1 MEAPPPRIVL
11 CANRLGSRREVE
23 EAAVHE
29 LVHAY
34 DYLVAGLP
42 LLECQ
47 SLAYRCV
54 YNIWYLGTYNK
65 ESFLLFF
72 LLLVRKILL
81 RSKVYSLV
89 W

>member
-1 MEAPPPRIVL
+1 MEAPPPGIVL

-42 LLECQ
+42 LLDCQ

-54 YNIWYLGTYNK
+54 GAYSSTTK
-65 ESFLLFF
+65 TKSRFLL
-72 LLLVRKILL
+72 VWEIL
-81 RSKVYSLV
+81 RVHP
-89 W
+89 